1 MKNTNTMT
9 KKTTQ
14 LKEIFTSKSLD
25 FLMEAHDGVSAKIVE
40 ETGFK
45 GIWGSGLTISA
56 SFGARDNNEASWT
69 QILDKLE
76 FMSDIVS
83 VPILLDGDTGYGN
96 FNNFRRL
103 IRKLEQRD
111 ISGVCIEDK
120 LFPKTNSFIGGEK
133 QPLADVEEFCGKI
146 KAGKDTQ
153 KDADFCIVARVEAFI
168 AGWHVDEAIRRA
180 DAYRL
185 AGADAILIHSKKS
198 TDEDIEAFMAEW
210 DNRHPVVIVPTKY
223 YSTPTR
229 KFEKMGIQTVIWANQ
244 NLRSA
249 VTAMQETS
257 RKIYTGRTL
266 RDVEPEIASVSEI
279 FRLQNAEELK
289 IAEKRYLPASDKTIN
304 AIVLAAAQ
312 GSLGELT
319 LNVPKTLLN
328 IQGKSILR
336 TQINSFL
343 NMGIKDIT
351 IVRGFNKE
359 TIVEPN
365 ANYID
370 NDEYAETSELYSLY
384 LAREQIKED
393 TIISYGDIIYKEYIL
408 LDLISS
414 THEGILVVDADYE
427 STEEKQDFVRTD
439 QAYSKSLFGRKVKL
453 TGISNSMKEDQVN
466 GEFIGLFRLSG
477 QILEAF
483 KEELEV
489 ASLRPDFKTIKLV
502 DFMNNF
508 IRKQTLYVNFIRGAW
523 LDINTIVD
531 LQKADSLYSSPQY
544 ERSKSFYEK

>member
-1 MKNTNTMT
+1 MN
-9 KKTTQ
+9 KKSTQ
-14 LKEIFTSKSLD
+14 LREIFTSKTLD

-56 SFGARDNNEASWT
+56 SLGARDNNEASWT
-69 QILDKLE
+69 QVLDKLE
-76 FMSDIVS
+76 FMSDVVS
-83 VPILLDGDTGYGN
+83 IPILLDGDTGYGN

-111 ISGVCIEDK
+111 IAGVCIEDK
-120 LFPKTNSFIGGEK
+120 LFPKTNSFIGGER
-133 QPLADVEEFCGKI
+133 QPLADVDEFCGKI

-153 KDADFCIVARVEAFI
+153 RDDDFCIVARVEAFI

-180 DAYRL
+180 EAYRL

-198 TDEDIEAFMAEW
+198 TDEDIEVFMAEW

-229 KFEKMGIQTVIWANQ
+229 KFEQMGIQTVIWANH

-249 VTAMQETS
+249 ITAMQETS

-266 RDVEPEIASVSEI
+266 RNVEPEIASVSEI

-289 IAEKRYLPASDKTIN
+289 IAEKKYLPTSGKTIN

-319 LNVPKTLLN
+319 LDIPKTLLRVH
-328 IQGKSILR
+328 GKSILR
-336 TQINSFL
+336 TQINAFL

-351 IVRGFNKE
+351 IVRGFHKE
-359 TIVEPN
+359 AIVEPN
-365 ANYID
+365 ANYVD
-370 NDEYAETSELYSLY
+370 NDDYAETSELYSLY
-384 LAREQIKED
+384 LAKDQIKED

-408 LDLISS
+408 LNLISS
-414 THEGILVVDADYE
+414 VHEGILVADADYE
-427 STEEKQDFVRTD
+427 PRESTQDFVNTD
-439 QAYSKSLFGRKVKL
+439 QKWSRSLYGKKVEL
-453 TGISNSMKEDQVN
+453 NEISSNMKEDKIN

-477 QILEAF
+477 EVVAPF
-483 KEELEV
+483 KKELEMA
-489 ASLRPDFKTIKLV
+489 ASLPDFKTTRLI

-508 IRKQTLYVNFIRGAW
+508 IKKHTLYVNFIRGAW

-531 LQKADSLYSSPQY
+531 LQKADS
-544 ERSKSFYEK
+544 F